1 MEKLSLSQSSQT
13 GSTPRELTLE
23 QIDVSASIQEIVQ
36 GFVPT
41 PRFSHVSFENY
52 RPDHNYPSQL
62 AALHRVQNYVNG
74 LAGSDEPRPRLFGRW
89 LHRSEPQEDGPKG
102 LYLDGGY
109 GVGKTH
115 LLASAYRD
123 APSPKAYLSF
133 QELTYTFG
141 AMGMQPCISAFSA
154 YRLICLDEFEL
165 DDVGNTM
172 LAKTFLTAVTQGK
185 TRIITT
191 SNTLPSE
198 LGQGRFAAE
207 EFKREIGII
216 AATFEAVRIEGED
229 YRHRDYREGGHL
241 PGLYAGEELRRTYD
255 GYLPATHAKLYATF
269 NELCAKLEK
278 LHPIRYARLL
288 DPLDAI
294 FIEGLAPIDNQA
306 VALRF
311 VHFIDKLYDQQVKL
325 AVSSSCDLPDLFLTE
340 YRDKGYRK
348 KYQRCLSRL
357 TEMLKEG
364 MRTEDRGTRNEE

>member
-1 MEKLSLSQSSQT
+1 MDTKAAQSES
-13 GSTPRELTLE
+13 SKPSHPPAELTLN
-23 QIDVSASIQEIVQ
+23 QIDASASVEEIVQ

-41 PRFSHVSFENY
+41 PRFAQVTFENY
-52 RPDHNYPSQL
+52 RPDPRYPSQS
-62 AALHRVQNYVNG
+62 AALERLSEYVNG
-74 LAGSDEPRPRLFGRW
+74 LAGGDEPRARFFGRW
-89 LHRSEPQEDGPKG
+89 LHRSTPQTEGPKG

-115 LLASAYRD
+115 LLASVYRE

-154 YRLICLDEFEL
+154 YRVICIDEFEL

-172 LAKTFLTAVTQGK
+172 LAKTFLTAVTQGN

-207 EFKREIGII
+207 DFKREIGII
-216 AATFEAVRIEGED
+216 AATFETVRIEGED
-229 YRHRDYREGGHL
+229 YRHRDYREGGYL
-241 PGLYAGEELRRTYD
+241 AGLYSPEELRQAYA
-255 GYLPATHAKLYATF
+255 GYNPAAKAKLYTTF
-269 NELCAKLEK
+269 DDLCTHLEK
-278 LHPIRYARLL
+278 LHPIRYARLMS
-288 DPLDAI
+288 PLDAI
-294 FIEGLAPIDNQA
+294 FLEGLAPIENQT

-311 VHFIDKLYDQQVKL
+311 VHFIDKLYDQRLKL
-325 AVSSSCDLPDLFLTE
+325 AASATCELHDLFLPE

-357 TEMLKEG
+357 TELLKEWK
-364 MRTEDRGTRNEE
+364 RD

>member
-1 MEKLSLSQSSQT
+1 MNRESPVSNDSNE
-13 GSTPRELTLE
+13 PAPIELTLP
-23 QIDVSASIQEIVQ
+23 QIDVAASVEELVQ

-41 PRFSHVSFENY
+41 PRFAQVSFDNY
-52 RPDHNYPSQL
+52 RPDPKYASQQ
-62 AALHRVQNYVNG
+62 AALERLESYVNE
-74 LAGSDEPRPRLFGRW
+74 LAGNDDPRPRLFGRW
-89 LHRSEPQEDGPKG
+89 LHRNISQPEGPKG

-115 LLASAYRD
+115 LLAAAYRE
-123 APSPKAYLSF
+123 APSPKAFLSF

-141 AMGMQPCISAFSA
+141 AMGMQPCLQAFSA
-154 YRLICLDEFEL
+154 YRLLCLDEFEL

-172 LAKTFLTAVTQGK
+172 LAKTFLSSVTQGK

-207 EFKREIGII
+207 DFKREIGII
-216 AATFEAVRIEGED
+216 AATFETLRIEGED
-229 YRHRDYREGGHL
+229 YRHRDYREGGQL
-241 PGLYAGEELRRTYD
+241 PGLFSGEALNQTYQN
-255 GYLPATHAKLYATF
+255 YRPTSRAKLYTSF
-269 NELCAKLEK
+269 EGLYHYLEK
-278 LHPIRYARLL
+278 LHPIRYARLFS
-288 DPLDAI
+288 PLEAV
-294 FIEGLAPIDNQA
+294 FLEGLAPIENQM

-325 AVSSSCDLPDLFLTE
+325 FASATCSLSELFLAE

-357 TEMLKEG
+357 TELLKEAG
-364 MRTEDRGTRNEE
+364 